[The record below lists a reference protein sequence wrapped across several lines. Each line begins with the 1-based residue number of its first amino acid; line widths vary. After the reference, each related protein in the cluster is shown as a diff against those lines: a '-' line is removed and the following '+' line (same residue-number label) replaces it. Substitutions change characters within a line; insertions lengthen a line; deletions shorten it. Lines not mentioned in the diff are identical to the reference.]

1 VSRFVLNSDSK
12 TEVDNDGHIP
22 YRKAVQA
29 EAGTSF
35 LPANGHSYFRE
46 SSCIVKL
53 FSLLIISLLK
63 WVGTSLASQN
73 CLPCTLY
80 RDLGNIKD

>member
-35 LPANGHSYFRE
+35 LPANRHSYFRE
-46 SSCIVKL
+46 SSRIVEL
-53 FSLLIISLLK
+53 FFAANNLSLEMDWNKVGEPELSSLHLI
-63 WVGTSLASQN
+63 
-73 CLPCTLY
+73 
-80 RDLGNIKD
+80 